1 MFSRCENLLYSQY
14 CENLQKP
21 HTLAVRKAHIRGFT
35 YGFANS
41 NFFFAY
47 GICYYYGSWLIQ
59 NDEDTDLTTDT
70 VFKIAMMILN
80 GGAMIGVSLTALM
93 DINNAFSAAE
103 KIFEVLDRKPKI
115 DCNPATGLKLNKIS
129 GDTKIHE
136 GVFAYPTRPNTN
148 VLKKLSLS
156 IKRGEKVALVGQSG
170 CGKSTVI
177 QMLQRFYDLDDGSL
191 SLDNND
197 IRNLNLPFVRSKL
210 GIVSQEPVLFN
221 KTIAE
226 NIQYGDN
233 SRDVSMEEVIE
244 SARKANIH
252 NFVTGLTDGYE
263 TSVGGK
269 GSQLSGGQKQRV
281 AIARALVRN
290 PSIILLDEATSALDT
305 ESEKIVQ
312 EALEVA
318 QEGRTSIT
326 IAHRLSTIMEADRI
340 FVLDKGQVTECG
352 SHGELLARKGTYY
365 NLWNKSASV

>member
-1 MFSRCENLLYSQY
+1 
-14 CENLQKP
+14 
-21 HTLAVRKAHIRGFT
+21 
-35 YGFANS
+35 
-41 NFFFAY
+41 
-47 GICYYYGSWLIQ
+47 
-59 NDEDTDLTTDT
+59 
-70 VFKIAMMILN
+70 MMILN

-115 DCNPATGLKLNKIS
+115 DCNPATGLKLNEVSGETEIS
-129 GDTKIHE
+129 D

-156 IKRGEKVALVGQSG
+156 IRRGEKVALVGQSG

-177 QMLQRFYDLDDGSL
+177 QMIQRFYDLDDGSL

-233 SRDVSMEEVIE
+233 SRTVSMEEVIE

-290 PSIILLDEATSALDT
+290 PAIILLDEATSALDT

-340 FVLDKGQVTECG
+340 FVLEKGKVTECG
-352 SHGELLARKGTYY
+352 SHGELLAKKGTYF